1 MNKKK
6 KRFFDTKVGQI
17 LKGAAS
23 IVAPGLVQTLEGV
36 SSVGEAVSLINGSGL
51 SAEEKQKLLDT
62 IFTAQQVEEQELT
75 KRHQADAMSDSWL
88 SKNVRPLVLIWCIVI
103 FSVFGILDSVDDIAF
118 TINKDWIETFRSVMN
133 GVIAFYFGGRTLEKG
148 INAYKALKR

>member
-1 MNKKK
+1 MSKKK
-6 KRFFDTKVGQI
+6 KFFQTGVGKV
-17 LKGAAS
+17 LKGVAS
-23 IVAPGLVQTLEGV
+23 VVAPGLVQSLEGV
-36 SSVGEAVSLINGSGL
+36 SNVGEAIGLINGSGL
-51 SAEEKQKLLDT
+51 TAEEKQQLLNT
-62 IFTAQQVEEQELT
+62 IFDAQKTEEEELT
-75 KRHQADAMSDSWL
+75 KRHEADAMSDSWL

-103 FSVFGILDSVDDIAF
+103 FSIFGILDSVDQIAF